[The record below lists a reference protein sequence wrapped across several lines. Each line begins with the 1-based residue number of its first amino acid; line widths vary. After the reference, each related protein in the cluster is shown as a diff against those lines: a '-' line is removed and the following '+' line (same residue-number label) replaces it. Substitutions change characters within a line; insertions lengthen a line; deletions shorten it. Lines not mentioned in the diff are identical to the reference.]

1 MSELLLALDG
11 ALGPFSAALIA
22 PDGSGTHAA
31 SLARNDALERGL
43 SFVDELLAGRPLA
56 EIRTVAVTVGPGTF
70 TGLRIALS
78 FAKSFA
84 FARGLPLVGLSS
96 YDVVE
101 RDGAPLPSA
110 AFVTGRSG
118 LVCGRLRLASETIV
132 HCGSTGAVAEAFAQR
147 LQRGATLECAGVL
160 EGVASRLGELGVIV
174 RVSIPA
180 ESPPALALARKAL
193 RREPAPSP
201 HHVRADYGS
210 QIYCAE
216 QP

>member
-1 MSELLLALDG
+1 MARALARFHARARNCGADRRLRRRAAPSRNRAPVSELLLALDG

-96 YDVVE
+96 YD
-101 RDGAPLPSA
+101 
-110 AFVTGRSG
+110 
-118 LVCGRLRLASETIV
+118 
-132 HCGSTGAVAEAFAQR
+132 
-147 LQRGATLECAGVL
+147 
-160 EGVASRLGELGVIV
+160 
-174 RVSIPA
+174 
-180 ESPPALALARKAL
+180 
-193 RREPAPSP
+193 
-201 HHVRADYGS
+201 
-210 QIYCAE
+210 
-216 QP
+216 